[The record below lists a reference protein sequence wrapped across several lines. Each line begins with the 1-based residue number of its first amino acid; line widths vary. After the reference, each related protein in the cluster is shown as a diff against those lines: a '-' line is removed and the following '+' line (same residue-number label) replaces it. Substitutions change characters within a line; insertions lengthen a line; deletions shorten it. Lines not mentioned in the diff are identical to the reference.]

1 MECWDEQK
9 VSNVI
14 LMWSFGI
21 ILLTWIRVRV
31 KKNVRLKQKET
42 WFMSSGAWDFYTAS
56 TLAPVP
62 TVHYYVSTLHCF
74 TVFASLESVRT
85 RVEERLVW
93 QRRVEIDEKQ
103 KRQRREARHHIVI
116 FSSKHDFFY
125 NMLWSLNPYFSNV
138 LQIWTFFCN
147 GISRHFLYLI
157 FYKYAILKYTLK
169 QKP

>member
-31 KKNVRLKQKET
+31 KKNVRLKQRET
-42 WFMSSGAWDFYTAS
+42 WFMSSGAWIFYTAS

-93 QRRVEIDEKQ
+93 QSRVERDEKQ

-116 FSSKHDFFY
+116 FSSKHDFFCLWHVVIITPLFFQCFA
-125 NMLWSLNPYFSNV
+125 NMDILLQWNFAPFSV
-138 LQIWTFFCN
+138 P
-147 GISRHFLYLI
+147 H
-157 FYKYAILKYTLK
+157 IL
-169 QKP
+169 